1 MARWLVVLLAVL
13 FCGAVM
19 AGDVA
24 KAPSKD
30 DGGATCDS
38 AKAKGATFEGAP
50 VSPAEAARLKAQG
63 AHRFVDAYTTHQG
76 KELLKEVDILNLLNS
91 LYLSEVQMR
100 HVMVVATKA
109 EKARRAAIKEAD
121 AVNPK
126 IEKALAAVR
135 KEMLAT
141 GKPKCE
147 TSAMK
152 QVGELEGKVCDIRTA
167 LNKELVAYESYV
179 KAILTDNQREKV
191 YNYEHCLIPVKSL
204 RDPARIGSPDSGSVN
219 EKLLEQV
226 RAMSPQEFEAQ
237 KGDLIAA
244 AFAKT
249 MYRMGGGEMKD
260 EDRIKE
266 RDKMLTLFAKARMLN
281 DLDFQFSK
289 AKMAAQLSTDY
300 LDVRDRV
307 KEIKKQVLKVQN
319 EKKFDGKADPG
330 IYTQMFLDGRII
342 PLLAERLRI
351 VDGFKGEEAVDLDKI
366 EKAAGC
372 ANGSCAID

>member
-1 MARWLVVLLAVL
+1 MLALVFCGVVL
-13 FCGAVM
+13 

-24 KAPSKD
+24 KVDSGSPA
-30 DGGATCDS
+30 DS
-38 AKAKGATFEGAP
+38 AVKAKGGVCVEGLQ
-50 VSPAEAARLKAQG
+50 VTPAEAAKMKAQG
-63 AHRFVDAYTTHQG
+63 ARRFADDYTTHMG
-76 KELLKEVDILNLLNS
+76 KEMLKEVDILNLLNS
-91 LYLSEVQMR
+91 LYLSDVQMR
-100 HVMVVATKA
+100 HLVVVATKA
-109 EKARRAAIKEAD
+109 EKVRRAALKDAD
-121 AVNPK
+121 SVNPK
-126 IEKALAAVR
+126 LEKAMAAMR

-147 TSAMK
+147 TQAMK
-152 QVGELEGKVCDIRTA
+152 LVGEQQCKLGEINSA
-167 LNKELVAYESYV
+167 LDKELVAYESYV

-226 RAMSPQEFEAQ
+226 RAMSAEAFESH
-237 KGDLIAA
+237 KDDLVSK

-249 MYRMGGGEMKD
+249 MYYMGGGEMKD
-260 EDRIKE
+260 EDRVKE
-266 RDKMLTLFAKARMLN
+266 RDKMLSIFVKARSLS

-289 AKMAAQLSTDY
+289 ARMAAQLSTDY

-307 KEIKKQVLKVQN
+307 KEMSKQVLKVQN
-319 EKKFDGKADPG
+319 EKKFDGKASPG
-330 IYTQMFLDGRII
+330 IYTRMFLDGRII

-351 VDGFKGEEAVDLDKI
+351 SEGFKGEEAVDLDKI
-366 EKAAGC
+366 EKAAAC